1 MFLQKSL
8 HLLVGADIRVLDPLN
23 LLFDLLLFSEKSLVP
38 FLGDQSYLIALLRQP
53 EIRVILP

>member
-8 HLLVGADIRVLDPLN
+8 HLLVGADIRVLDPLD
-23 LLFDLLLFSEKSLVP
+23 LLFDLLLFSEKGLVP

-53 EIRVILP
+53 EILP